1 MQKDLKDR
9 EDRIISREQS
19 LKAEQKRYDGLLRE
33 VGEKRQKLEER
44 LVQLRQ
50 ERLTKEAE
58 DNARKAEQGD
68 RRNFAVIEP
77 MELASK

>member
-1 MQKDLKDR
+1 LQKDLKDR

-50 ERLTKEAE
+50 ERLTKEE
-58 DNARKAEQGD
+58 KLKTMPEKQNKA
-68 RRNFAVIEP
+68 IE
-77 MELASK
+77 ETLQ

>member
-50 ERLTKEAE
+50 ERLTKEE
-58 DNARKAEQGD
+58 KLKTMPEKQNKA
-68 RRNFAVIEP
+68 IE
-77 MELASK
+77 ETLQ

>member
-50 ERLTKEAE
+50 ERLTKEE
-58 DNARKAEQGD
+58 KLKTVPEKQNKA
-68 RRNFAVIEP
+68 IE
-77 MELASK
+77 ETLQ